1 VQCPR
6 CRAPWGTPDS
16 GLPPNEYNFFM
27 QGLKT
32 YTCALCLC
40 DFGCMSA
47 VHKCPHC
54 KLEFDYDAEDY
65 DRKITCGRAKC
76 TALFGFYRFPVSDR
90 RQRELLQE
98 LTERAEAARRAQA
111 AKIRRNARNNARV
124 QASSIGIADPEKA
137 FRRGLLDV
145 CPRCGWARDEL
156 DPTSNSQHLRACVD
170 PDKHAAHAE
179 ATRRHA
185 AKQAAKERKADAQ
198 SELEN
203 LRAWQAAG
211 SCSSQTWRLTDGN
224 LATQLSARGLLL
236 SGDGTGEGSAN
247 GSESRLQ
254 RLALLSSCVRRE
266 GETLGRIA
274 GSAPPLLLESSRSRS
289 CTTTARPTRRLE
301 ATNLVQDEKKAIA
314 LRLEDLPSNPHA
326 LTTEELQA
334 CLVAWGFPMTRVPSS
349 RPELLN
355 LIENAREE
363 RKLDLPLL
371 LTHVPNRSKEA
382 ESESEGAQ
390 ESSGSEAS
398 PSRKRVRRGK
408 AKQAEPRQQL
418 KRRKTLAD
426 QGRHPG

>member
-1 VQCPR
+1 
-6 CRAPWGTPDS
+6 
-16 GLPPNEYNFFM
+16 M
-27 QGLKT
+27 
-32 YTCALCLC
+32 
-40 DFGCMSA
+40 
-47 VHKCPHC
+47 
-54 KLEFDYDAEDY
+54 
-65 DRKITCGRAKC
+65 
-76 TALFGFYRFPVSDR
+76 
-90 RQRELLQE
+90 
-98 LTERAEAARRAQA
+98 
-111 AKIRRNARNNARV
+111 
-124 QASSIGIADPEKA
+124 
-137 FRRGLLDV
+137 
-145 CPRCGWARDEL
+145 
-156 DPTSNSQHLRACVD
+156 
-170 PDKHAAHAE
+170 
-179 ATRRHA
+179 
-185 AKQAAKERKADAQ
+185 
-198 SELEN
+198 
-203 LRAWQAAG
+203 
-211 SCSSQTWRLTDGN
+211 
-224 LATQLSARGLLL
+224 
-236 SGDGTGEGSAN
+236 
-247 GSESRLQ
+247 Q

-274 GSAPPLLLESSRSRS
+274 GSAPPLLLESSSRRS

-426 QGRHPG
+426 QVRRGGDEGDSRLLNYRVLIFSIIVFISFCASGPASRVTEKILFSILTNPTTQNGCYNPIVL